1 MSVSFFSLN
10 IYSSLL
16 LVQEYSGQTSAMSS
30 ASVSASCLN
39 WSASG
44 TVLDEKNVGV
54 SASCCERLNEMHT
67 DSDTPMRIGILALS
81 NSRVFNSC
89 DLTED
94 AVRQPLI

>member
-1 MSVSFFSLN
+1 M
-10 IYSSLL
+10 
-16 LVQEYSGQTSAMSS
+16 TS

-44 TVLDEKNVGV
+44 TLLDPKTAGV
-54 SASCCERLNEMHT
+54 SASCCERLNEMHGG
-67 DSDTPMRIGILALS
+67 DSSAGTPMHVGVLALS

-94 AVRQPLI
+94 IVRQPLI